1 MTGRLPPTAVPDQR
15 GFSVSTPRMLVWL
28 LDVLA
33 VANALLRWFRWLRP
47 DTEGG
52 WDGWEATELDCY
64 SPSTVLVWVSK
75 NFDHQHLLGLWAWGL
90 LSLVTVLLG
99 LLLLGIWGL
108 GKTVRRLGAPLRNPE
123 PGVVTPVAGDP
134 EWRLA
139 ITREVQLAL
148 EGLEQSRRTP
158 ALPSPSAS
166 EWRIPGTPLASV
178 TRTVTPE
185 EDASLSLPS
194 RDGVEVVGT
203 GGRRRRAR
211 SARRP

>member
-1 MTGRLPPTAVPDQR
+1 M
-15 GFSVSTPRMLVWL
+15 WL

-33 VANALLRWFRWLRP
+33 VANALLRWFRWLRA
-47 DTEGG
+47 DTEAD
-52 WDGWEATELDCY
+52 WVGWEASELDCY
-64 SPSTVLVWVSK
+64 SYSTVLVWICR
-75 NFDHQHLLGLWAWGL
+75 NFDHQPLLWLWAWGL
-90 LSLVTVLLG
+90 LTLASACLG
-99 LLLLGIWGL
+99 LLFLGIWGS
-108 GKTVRRLGAPLRNPE
+108 GKVLRRLGAPVGNPGL
-123 PGVVTPVAGDP
+123 GVVTPEVANP

-178 TRTVTPE
+178 TRTITPE
-185 EDASLSLPS
+185 EDASLPLPTRNS
-194 RDGVEVVGT
+194 EEGASS